1 MCIFITLLAA
11 VHVLMCCQAPAK
23 TLFAAITMVL
33 MRSWCD
39 VLTFPRHPSCHICPP
54 RWGSCSPWP
63 PPSASPWP
71 WVFQTVSQ
79 EACCSALLCVV
90 VTCNILVSSCLL
102 TSLSQT
108 RPHSAL
114 AGSGSPSRRVRETV
128 LGWRPEPQCP
138 AQSTGPAPDLERNLS
153 LELSATGWHSHCPG
167 PHPHHGGGVLCV
179 WRYLY
184 LKIWPLLCFVD
195 DVKTESRVFMD
206 HLASNL
212 FEFWEFSIIMHM
224 LKIETQVRCYRTT
237 LHCAYEL
244 EVWNNCP
251 LFVGRLWPSP
261 RVTGESS
268 LVHYLCSGLPP
279 LLSRYQ
285 TSHITYQY
293 SGSDTLTLSRLTVHV
308 HCIVCSLDLTKEFST
323 HTQFSLTMSL
333 TMLQAVVYNHQLINQ
348 QIKTL

>member
-11 VHVLMCCQAPAK
+11 VHVLMCCQVPAK

-39 VLTFPRHPSCHICPP
+39 VLTFPRHPSCHICPQ
-54 RWGSCSPWP
+54 RWASCSPWP
-63 PPSASPWP
+63 PPWASPWP

-153 LELSATGWHSHCPG
+153 LELSTSHWVTFSLSWATSTPRGRSPMCMEIFISENMTSNC
-167 PHPHHGGGVLCV
+167 VL
-179 WRYLY
+179 LMMS
-184 LKIWPLLCFVD
+184 
-195 DVKTESRVFMD
+195 TEHRVFMD
-206 HLASNL
+206 HLVSNP
-212 FEFWEFSIIMHM
+212 
-224 LKIETQVRCYRTT
+224 
-237 LHCAYEL
+237 
-244 EVWNNCP
+244 VW
-251 LFVGRLWPSP
+251 
-261 RVTGESS
+261 
-268 LVHYLCSGLPP
+268 
-279 LLSRYQ
+279 
-285 TSHITYQY
+285 I
-293 SGSDTLTLSRLTVHV
+293 
-308 HCIVCSLDLTKEFST
+308 
-323 HTQFSLTMSL
+323 
-333 TMLQAVVYNHQLINQ
+333 
-348 QIKTL
+348 